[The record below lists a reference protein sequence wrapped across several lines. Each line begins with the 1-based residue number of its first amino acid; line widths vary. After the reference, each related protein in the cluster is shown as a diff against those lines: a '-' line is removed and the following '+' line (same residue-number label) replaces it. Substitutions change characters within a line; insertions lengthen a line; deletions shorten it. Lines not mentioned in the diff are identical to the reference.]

1 MSEASTGAGL
11 PSQAR
16 IVVVGAGAIG
26 CSTAMHLAEMGER
39 DVLVLEKSGITHG
52 STWHAAG
59 LVGQYRSRSDSPHAI
74 IGAVPI
80 GASCGTRFRPGW
92 CCV

>member
-1 MSEASTGAGL
+1 VSEAGTSAGL

-59 LVGQYRSRSDSPHAI
+59 LSGSIARA
-74 IGAVPI
+74 A
-80 GASCGTRFRPGW
+80 T
-92 CCV
+92 